1 MESEEKFIGTFYC
14 PEIAK
19 KADAGAEKYDKPDAY
34 LAPCIIEKVGDPD
47 SIRFYEEGKVAVIEG
62 VKELYGA
69 KVRAPDL
76 RGGAALAVAALSAE
90 GETSLT
96 NIKLMDRGYD
106 CIENAFTLLG
116 GNIKRVNY

>member
-1 MESEEKFIGTFYC
+1 MNRFDMPYKRKAVDELLEW
-14 PEIAK
+14 AK
-19 KADAGAEKYDKPDAY
+19 QHDIKT
-34 LAPCIIEKVGDPD
+34 
-47 SIRFYEEGKVAVIEG
+47 EGKVAVIEG